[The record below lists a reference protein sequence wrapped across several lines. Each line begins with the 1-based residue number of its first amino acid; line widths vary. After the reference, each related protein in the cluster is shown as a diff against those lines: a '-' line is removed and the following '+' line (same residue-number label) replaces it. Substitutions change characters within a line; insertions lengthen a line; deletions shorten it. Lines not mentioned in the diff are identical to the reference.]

1 MRWLSVLL
9 IGLLPALVAAKT
21 LEGVDLPEQ
30 VTVEGR
36 NLVLNGAGIRE
47 KFFFDIYVAA
57 LYLPARM
64 SDAARILQTDQPWR
78 VTMNFLYSEVDKKK
92 LDDGWEEGF
101 EENVPSAGLSALRE
115 RLEQFK
121 AMFPTLHKGD
131 EAVLT
136 YLPGK
141 GVSVTIMGEQKG
153 VVPGADF
160 ARALLSVWLGKEPV
174 TGKLKKALLGG
185 R

>member
-1 MRWLSVLL
+1 MHWLSVLL

-78 VTMNFLYSEVDKKK
+78 VTMSFLYSEVDKKK

-101 EENVPSAGLSALRE
+101 EEKIPSADLPALRE
-115 RLEQFK
+115 RLGQFK

-131 EAVLT
+131 EALLT

-141 GVSVTIMGEQKG
+141 GVSVSIRGEQKG